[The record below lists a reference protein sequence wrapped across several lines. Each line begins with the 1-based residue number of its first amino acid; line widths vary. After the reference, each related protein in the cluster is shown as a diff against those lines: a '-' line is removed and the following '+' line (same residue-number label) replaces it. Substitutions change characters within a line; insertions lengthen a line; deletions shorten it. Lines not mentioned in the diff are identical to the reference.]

1 MKIRHVLIPTALAFT
16 LGFATIGLAQ
26 TPPAAP
32 PPQPEQI
39 EVSDKELKQFATAQ
53 SEVSGIQQDF
63 TGRLQGVED
72 PNEAQTL
79 RAQANEEMVEAVQDA
94 GLDVESFNRI
104 ALAVRNDPELQ
115 QKVSTLVE

>member
-1 MKIRHVLIPTALAFT
+1 MKIRHVLILTAFAFT
-16 LGFATIGLAQ
+16 LGFGTTGLAQ
-26 TPPAAP
+26 TPPAQS
-32 PPQPEQI
+32 PQPEQI
-39 EVSDKELKQFATAQ
+39 EVSDKELKQFVAAQ

-63 TGRLQGVED
+63 SGRLQGVED

-79 RAQANEEMVEAVQDA
+79 RAEANEEMVQAVQDA

-115 QKVSTLVE
+115 QKVSTLVD